1 MKDSPQI
8 VAVAQLPPPVTG
20 LSLVSQRM
28 VELFRDQG
36 LLRGAANIGPPVR
49 PSTAAKMLVRTAR
62 SLSACLKIF
71 TWRQSG
77 ASILYLPTDSN
88 SGLYINILI
97 TLCARWAGY
106 GVYFHHHNFSYID
119 RHSPAMERLI
129 RSAPRGAVH
138 IFLCEEMGKR
148 FAARYG
154 TAWETAKAAAFV
166 LPNGFMVDEHSLAP
180 RDAGDLIIGHLS
192 NLSQE
197 KGALRFIDLFRT
209 LRQDGVS
216 VAAKMAGPCHDPA
229 VARAMEAA
237 ARDYPKDFVWLG
249 PVYGEKKLD
258 FYRSIDAFV
267 FPTEYANEAQPLVL
281 LEALAQG
288 AAVLS
293 TDIGCIGCDHGGA
306 PGAIWPKETFQ
317 QGALTWLTAFSAD
330 GGLRTATRSAARSWF
345 EKHRRESLAALSALT
360 SRIGTDGS
368 RLT

>member
-49 PSTAAKMLVRTAR
+49 TSTAAKMLVRTAR

-154 TAWETAKAAAFV
+154 TAWETAKAAAFSITM
-166 LPNGFMVDEHSLAP
+166 P
-180 RDAGDLIIGHLS
+180 
-192 NLSQE
+192 
-197 KGALRFIDLFRT
+197 
-209 LRQDGVS
+209 VS
-216 VAAKMAGPCHDPA
+216 VAREPFQSASTPSSDTVLYAQLIGPKNLSG
-229 VARAMEAA
+229 RACM
-237 ARDYPKDFVWLG
+237 
-249 PVYGEKKLD
+249 
-258 FYRSIDAFV
+258 
-267 FPTEYANEAQPLVL
+267 
-281 LEALAQG
+281 
-288 AAVLS
+288 
-293 TDIGCIGCDHGGA
+293 
-306 PGAIWPKETFQ
+306 
-317 QGALTWLTAFSAD
+317 
-330 GGLRTATRSAARSWF
+330 RT
-345 EKHRRESLAALSALT
+345 
-360 SRIGTDGS
+360 
-368 RLT
+368 